1 MNNSQ
6 TKNQE
11 PGIKNY
17 TLNAKRYALN
27 IGWIYPK
34 LMNVYGDRGN
44 IITLQKRCEWRDIE
58 VETKYLDAPL
68 LEEEL
73 EKCDLLMMG
82 GAQDEQQEIVSRDL
96 KKKSKALKSAIEKGI
111 PGLYVCGAYQFL
123 GNYYKE
129 ADGTEIPGLGIFDLH
144 TINPGRER
152 LIGNLIANSDSFGHL
167 IGFENH
173 GGRTYLGK
181 NIKPLARV
189 IKGFGNNGDQP
200 AMQDGKALQ
209 AGDKTEGAVYKN
221 SIGTYFHGP
230 ILPKNPELADYLIK
244 TSLKVKYKEDFE
256 LKKLDDSIA
265 ENARKVIAKRLSIA
279 I

>member
-1 MNNSQ
+1 MKQ
-6 TKNQE
+6 QLT
-11 PGIKNY
+11 
-17 TLNAKRYALN
+17 

-44 IITLQKRCEWRDIE
+44 VIVLQKRCQWRDIDAE
-58 VETKYLDAPL
+58 IKYLNAPL
-68 LEEEL
+68 SEEEL

-82 GAQDEQQEIVSRDL
+82 GAQDEQQEIVSSDL
-96 KKKSKALKSAIEKGI
+96 KKKIKALKSAIEKGI

-123 GNYYKE
+123 GNYYKD
-129 ADGTEIPGLGIFDLH
+129 ANGTEIPGLGIFDLH
-144 TINPGRER
+144 TINPGENSKR
-152 LIGNLIANSDSFGHL
+152 LIGNIATESSITNGQPSIL
-167 IGFENH
+167 VGFENH

-181 NIKPLARV
+181 NIKPLGIV
-189 IKGFGNNGDQP
+189 LSGFGNNGD
-200 AMQDGKALQ
+200 DN
-209 AGDKTEGAVYKN
+209 TEGAVYKN
-221 SIGTYFHGP
+221 SIGTYLHGP

-244 TSLKVKYKEDFE
+244 TSLRVKYKDDFE